1 MATKKMS
8 AKTVKKTAKE
18 TLSAKAPVKKPAAKS
33 VAAKPVSRK
42 ALLLSLAK
50 TLDQAAFNAT
60 GVKQLSDSVSISLEE
75 AYEVQ
80 KLMIAE
86 RLKRGEKR
94 IGMKMGFT
102 SRAKMVQ
109 MGLSDLIWGRLTS
122 RMIVEEGGSLKLSD
136 YVHPRVEPEIAF
148 LLKKPLSGVVTPV
161 QALAA
166 VEAVAV
172 AMEIIDS
179 RYERFKF
186 SLSDVVAD
194 NASSSGVVI
203 GPWHAPDIDFSN
215 LGLVLSFNGTAKQI
229 GSTGGILGHPLRS
242 LVAAA
247 RMTAQG
253 GEQLNAG
260 DIVMA
265 GGITA
270 AEALSAGQYVET
282 EMQHLGRVAFNV
294 VP

>member
-1 MATKKMS
+1 MATR
-8 AKTVKKTAKE
+8 TIR
-18 TLSAKAPVKKPAAKS
+18 KAPAKGKAVGKAAS
-33 VAAKPVSRK
+33 RAAKPVSRK
-42 ALLLSLAK
+42 STLAALARSL
-50 TLDQAAFNAT
+50 DVAAMQAT
-60 GVKQLSDSVSISLEE
+60 GIQQISASVDITLAE

-80 KLMIAE
+80 RLAIAE

-94 IGMKMGFT
+94 IGLKMGFT

-109 MGLSDLIWGRLTS
+109 MGLSDLIWGRLTDG
-122 RMIVEEGGSLKLSD
+122 MLVEEGAQISLAR

-148 LLKKPLSGVVTPV
+148 LMKKPLAGIVTPL
-161 QALAA
+161 QALGA

-179 RYERFKF
+179 RYENFKF

-194 NASSSGVVI
+194 NCSSSGLAV
-203 GPWHAPDIDFSN
+203 GAWHAPEMDFSN
-215 LGLVLSFNGTAKQI
+215 LGLIMSFNGAARVV
-229 GSTGGILGHPLRS
+229 GSTAGILGHPLRS

-247 RMTAQG
+247 RMAAEG
-253 GEQLNAG
+253 GEALNPG

-270 AEALSAGQYVET
+270 AEALVPGTWVET
-282 EMQHLGRVAFNV
+282 EMQGLGRVAFGV
-294 VP
+294 AA